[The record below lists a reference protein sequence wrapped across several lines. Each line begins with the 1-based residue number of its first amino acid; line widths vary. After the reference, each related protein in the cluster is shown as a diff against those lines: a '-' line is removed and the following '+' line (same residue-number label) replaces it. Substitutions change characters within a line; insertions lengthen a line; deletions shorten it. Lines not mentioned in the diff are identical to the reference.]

1 MKKTVFIGSVL
12 SSKVALETLIETG
25 IEVNL
30 VCSLDERYSKNVSD
44 YYPIHKV
51 AEENKIPYIKFKN
64 INSDEVILAIK
75 EVKPD
80 FIFVIGL
87 SQIISKDILELANRY
102 AIGFH
107 PTPLPKFRGRAAI
120 PWQIILGI
128 RESKVS
134 LFKLDEGMDSGDII
148 YQHPYIIDEDDYA
161 IDVYNKVCSAMK
173 HALKQCLPNIY
184 NDSVK
189 FIKQNEEEAT
199 YLLRRRPED
208 GKIDWSW
215 PSKKI
220 HTLIRAVSRPYPGA
234 YAYYKDKKVIFWR
247 ANIQKN
253 EKYIGIP
260 GQIAWLGNNGEI
272 GIVTGDALLIV
283 TEYSIED
290 GDVKFTVG
298 HKFV

>member
-1 MKKTVFIGSVL
+1 M
-12 SSKVALETLIETG
+12 
-25 IEVNL
+25 
-30 VCSLDERYSKNVSD
+30 
-44 YYPIHKV
+44 
-51 AEENKIPYIKFKN
+51 
-64 INSDEVILAIK
+64 
-75 EVKPD
+75 
-80 FIFVIGL
+80 

-134 LFKLDEGMDSGDII
+134 LFKLDEGMDSGGII